1 MSSEA
6 RNALRGALLSG
17 PHLARKRYPLDFF
30 GQKIEIVQPSVSD
43 VAKLSEGK
51 GAGEINISL
60 VDVLIDYAYVPG
72 TDEKVFEE
80 GDKDVLKGLP
90 FGPEMT
96 ALSDLLGD
104 LYGGSI
110 KEKEKN

>member
-6 RNALRGALLSG
+6 RNILRGALLSG
-17 PHLARKRYPLDFF
+17 SHLARKRYPLDFF

-43 VAKLSEGK
+43 VAKLSEGRT
-51 GAGEINISL
+51 AGEVNISL

-72 TDEKVFEE
+72 TNEKVFEV
-80 GDKDVLKGLP
+80 GDKDILKELP

-96 ALSDLLGD
+96 ALSELLSE